1 MCVFILFGAFYLG
14 GPFWPPAP
22 NRFSNLEMRT
32 ASIHPNFTSTP
43 SIIKKHRITS
53 LPLRKLSQLPGVVGA
68 SLPVVNM
75 LLYETVSV
83 LPQGLCYRLE
93 KPKIRHKQKLWN
105 LAFYVTKV
113 GAQPQLHE
121 KIPKESTLC
130 IRNANS
136 HKNVQSITRPATH
149 THVHPHTWWE
159 DGKQT
164 DGPREFVLLLWWC
177 SLHRKTWKWHF
188 TKQQPLA
195 MARIK
200 PWALT
205 QITQQNKYKSVL
217 PLEGEERVLFWGSS
231 SWKLTDSLPP

>member
-105 LAFYVTKV
+105 LDFTSQKLGLSLNCMKKSQKKAPYVYEMQIVIKMSKALP
-113 GAQPQLHE
+113 GRL
-121 KIPKESTLC
+121 L
-130 IRNANS
+130 
-136 HKNVQSITRPATH
+136 TH
-149 THVHPHTWWE
+149 TYTHTLGE
-159 DGKQT
+159 RMANRQT
-164 DGPREFVLLLWWC
+164 
-177 SLHRKTWKWHF
+177 
-188 TKQQPLA
+188 A
-195 MARIK
+195 
-200 PWALT
+200 
-205 QITQQNKYKSVL
+205 
-217 PLEGEERVLFWGSS
+217 
-231 SWKLTDSLPP
+231 